1 MYAIGCFPVYFA
13 LPALLGIIIVA
24 ISLQYVKNEDT
35 RKNLRKIGTI
45 IAGVALL
52 VVGLWFLQLF
62 FVSFLAQSE

>member
-62 FVSFLAQSE
+62 FCKFSSAI